1 MQPEHTK
8 YEWIDAYIRQEL
20 KGEKLN
26 AFEAELKKNEALRRE
41 VQFRQSID
49 DAFQLEKVEAT
60 IQKAKSDPLLENANA
75 LKIENP
81 ELENVH
87 DVIHRAKSENLSYR
101 KKLVKRLA
109 VVGLAA
115 SVLLLGWTANQHW
128 IGGNNLDKWVD
139 HHFSTPPQIELND
152 IANIEI
158 ESVSA
163 RNDEILDLLA
173 EAKRAYK
180 ADKRADVL
188 VSFGTLRKEYSYE
201 TDAMLLYEGLI
212 YYQENELLKAV
223 ETLKQITN
231 RNSAMNHEAHWYL
244 GLMYLKMNE
253 KDEAK
258 KHFKKLTAASG
269 KYGKKA
275 ITALKKLN

>member
-1 MQPEHTK
+1 MQPKHPK

-20 KGEKLN
+20 QGDKLN
-26 AFEAELKKNEALRRE
+26 AFEIELKKNEALRRE
-41 VQFRQSID
+41 VQFRQSMD

-87 DVIHRAKSENLSYR
+87 DVIHRAKTENLSYR
-101 KKLVKRLA
+101 KQLVKRLA
-109 VVGLAA
+109 MVGIAA
-115 SVLLLGWTANQHW
+115 SVLLLGWTANQYW
-128 IGGNNLDKWVD
+128 LGENNLDKWVD
-139 HHFSTPPQIELND
+139 NHLSIPPKIELDD

-163 RNDEILDLLA
+163 QKDEILDLLA
-173 EAKRAYK
+173 EAKRNYEA
-180 ADKRADVL
+180 AKRADVL
-188 VSFGTLRKEYSYE
+188 VSFGTLRKRYSYE
-201 TDAMLLYEGLI
+201 TDAMLFYEGLI
-212 YYQENELLKAV
+212 YYQENQPTKAV
-223 ETLKQITN
+223 ELLKQITN
-231 RNSAMNHEAHWYL
+231 RNSVIKNEAHWYS

-258 KHFKKLTAASG
+258 KHFKQLTATSG
-269 KYGKKA
+269 GYGKKA
-275 ITALKKLN
+275 IIALKKLN